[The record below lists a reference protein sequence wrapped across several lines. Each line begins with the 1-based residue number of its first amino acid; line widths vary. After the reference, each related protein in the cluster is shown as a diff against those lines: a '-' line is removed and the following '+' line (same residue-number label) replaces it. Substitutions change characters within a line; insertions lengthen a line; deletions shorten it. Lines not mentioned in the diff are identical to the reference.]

1 MRMGISVA
9 AVKNLMATL
18 GVKADELFSA
28 EEFKTFLTETVEKQG
43 LVISDIFDEK
53 AQKLFIEEWFKS
65 NPAALE
71 KLFSAQSQET
81 FVFNWVKTHPDC
93 FGKLFPTEAERL
105 KKTEEFVADMAK
117 SMASS
122 EPKKAAEK
130 QPADKKEVSAAP
142 VQTVSADECAIR
154 RRGSRGS
161 AVVQTVS
168 ADEGQ
173 EVVRDVASAASS
185 QETSVEE
192 KQETAG
198 DAASAATAQETPVEE
213 KLEFVRDGNYQ
224 FVRQNGLVI
233 GVVIDAGTRKFIVM
247 HDYDRDN
254 LSKEEARQRAERRPT
269 VKGKHWRLLTD
280 DDCRAMCSSLRS
292 GGGKGQNAL
301 ASLMKKLGGNF
312 CEQEHLTSDYHGPQ
326 RYKVKYAVDLD

>member
-1 MRMGISVA
+1 MRMGVSVS
-9 AVKNLMATL
+9 AVKNLMVTL

-28 EEFKTFLTETVEKQG
+28 EEFKTFLTETVAKQG
-43 LVISDIFDEK
+43 LVISDVFDEK

-122 EPKKAAEK
+122 EQKITAEK
-130 QPADKKEVSAAP
+130 QPDAEKTVAAP
-142 VQTVSADECAIR
+142 P
-154 RRGSRGS
+154 
-161 AVVQTVS
+161 VQTVS

-173 EVVRDVASAASS
+173 EALRDVASAASS

-247 HDYDRDN
+247 HDYDQDN
-254 LSKEEARQRAERRPT
+254 LSKEEARKRAERRPT

-312 CEQEHLTSDYHGPQ
+312 CHQEHLTSDYHGPQ

>member
-1 MRMGISVA
+1 MRMGVSVS
-9 AVKNLMATL
+9 AVKNLMVTL

-43 LVISDIFDEK
+43 LVISDVFDEK

-117 SMASS
+117 SMVCS

-142 VQTVSADECAIR
+142 
-154 RRGSRGS
+154 
-161 AVVQTVS
+161 VQTVS

-198 DAASAATAQETPVEE
+198 DVASAAAAQETPVEE
-213 KLEFVRDGNYQ
+213 KLEFVRDGYYQ

-254 LSKEEARQRAERRPT
+254 LSKEEARKRAERRPT

>member
-1 MRMGISVA
+1 MRMGISVS

-43 LVISDIFDEK
+43 LVISDVFDEK

-71 KLFSAQSQET
+71 KLFSAQSQEN

-142 VQTVSADECAIR
+142 VQTVSAA
-154 RRGSRGS
+154 
-161 AVVQTVS
+161 
-168 ADEGQ
+168 EGQ
-173 EVVRDVASAASS
+173 EAVRDVASVVSS
-185 QETSVEE
+185 QETSFEE

-247 HDYDRDN
+247 HDYDQDN
-254 LSKEEARQRAERRPT
+254 LSKEEARKRAERRPT

-280 DDCRAMCSSLRS
+280 DDCRAMCSSLRY
-292 GGGKGQNAL
+292 GGGTGQNAL

-312 CEQEHLTSDYHGPQ
+312 CHQEHLTSDYHGPQ

>member
-1 MRMGISVA
+1 MRMGISVS

-142 VQTVSADECAIR
+142 VQTVSADE
-154 RRGSRGS
+154 
-161 AVVQTVS
+161 
-168 ADEGQ
+168 GQ

-198 DAASAATAQETPVEE
+198 DAASAAAAQETPVEE

>member
-1 MRMGISVA
+1 MGVSVS
-9 AVKNLMATL
+9 AVKNLMVTL

-28 EEFKTFLTETVEKQG
+28 EEFKTFLTETVAKQG
-43 LVISDIFDEK
+43 LVISDVFDEK

-122 EPKKAAEK
+122 EQKITAEK
-130 QPADKKEVSAAP
+130 QPDAEKTVAAP
-142 VQTVSADECAIR
+142 P
-154 RRGSRGS
+154 
-161 AVVQTVS
+161 VQTVS

-173 EVVRDVASAASS
+173 EALRDVASAASS

-192 KQETAG
+192 K
-198 DAASAATAQETPVEE
+198 QETPVEE

-247 HDYDRDN
+247 HDYDQDN
-254 LSKEEARQRAERRPT
+254 LSKEEARKRAERRPT

-312 CEQEHLTSDYHGPQ
+312 CHQEHLTSDYHGPQ

>member
-1 MRMGISVA
+1 MRMGISVS

-43 LVISDIFDEK
+43 LVISDVFDEK

-122 EPKKAAEK
+122 EQKITAEK

-142 VQTVSADECAIR
+142 VQTVSADKCAIR

-185 QETSVEE
+185 QET
-192 KQETAG
+192 
-198 DAASAATAQETPVEE
+198 PVEE

-233 GVVIDAGTRKFIVM
+233 GVVIDVGTRKFIVM

-254 LSKEEARQRAERRPT
+254 LSKEEARKRAECRPT

-292 GGGKGQNAL
+292 GGGTGQNAL

-312 CEQEHLTSDYHGPQ
+312 CHQEHLTSDYHGPQ

>member
-1 MRMGISVA
+1 MRMGISVS

-28 EEFKTFLTETVEKQG
+28 EEFKTFLTKTVVKQG
-43 LVISDIFDEK
+43 LVISDVFDEK

-122 EPKKAAEK
+122 EQKITAEK

-142 VQTVSADECAIR
+142 VQTVSADE
-154 RRGSRGS
+154 
-161 AVVQTVS
+161 
-168 ADEGQ
+168 GQ

-185 QETSVEE
+185 
-192 KQETAG
+192 
-198 DAASAATAQETPVEE
+198 QETPVEE

-233 GVVIDAGTRKFIVM
+233 GVVIDVGTRKFIVM

-254 LSKEEARQRAERRPT
+254 LSKEEARKRAECRPT

-292 GGGKGQNAL
+292 GGGTGQNAL

-312 CEQEHLTSDYHGPQ
+312 CHQEHLTSDYHGPQ

>member
-1 MRMGISVA
+1 MRMGISVS

-43 LVISDIFDEK
+43 LVISDVFDEK

-122 EPKKAAEK
+122 EQKITAEK

-142 VQTVSADECAIR
+142 VQTVSADE
-154 RRGSRGS
+154 
-161 AVVQTVS
+161 
-168 ADEGQ
+168 GQ

-185 QETSVEE
+185 
-192 KQETAG
+192 
-198 DAASAATAQETPVEE
+198 QETPVEE

-233 GVVIDAGTRKFIVM
+233 GVVIDVGTRKFIVM

-254 LSKEEARQRAERRPT
+254 LSKEEARKRAECRPT

-292 GGGKGQNAL
+292 GGGTGQNAL

-312 CEQEHLTSDYHGPQ
+312 CHQEHLTSDYHGPQ